1 MTGKRNYSPAQSTVL
16 QNQSELTGPCTTVF
30 QFSLGDSTDGP
41 IGYCAN
47 IQAPTAT
54 EAMQRLEK
62 LLPDN
67 FEIRYQ
73 NPELLPS
80 EYLLIYF
87 NPGAISPSN
96 IDD

>member
-1 MTGKRNYSPAQSTVL
+1 M
-16 QNQSELTGPCTTVF
+16 TVF
-30 QFSLGDSTDGP
+30 HFSLGDSTDGP

-47 IQAPTAT
+47 IRAPTAT

-80 EYLLIYF
+80 EYLSIYF
-87 NPGAISPSN
+87 NPGAISPST
-96 IDD
+96 IDDREPCA